1 MQKTCSIFTSLILLM
16 MCCKPALAQQTET
29 ENDLIEQQ
37 HNSFVT
43 IEADNE
49 PENTE
54 SKHLK
59 ASPSYRAQTTA
70 EQRASFDVAFLQWL
84 TKQNKRDENLRSKC
98 LNFSRDYWQS
108 KPSRQTLKE
117 SDETWHQTA
126 CLNAMFVWK
135 TNQLK
140 ILEKINLYAQAIEA
154 LQNKADRKL
163 TKGILIGDLQA
174 EILKQESEKANNK
187 ANWLRATSLQPE
199 KPQNDDREFSDVILN
214 SNQSLLKI
222 FEVPKQ

>member
-1 MQKTCSIFTSLILLM
+1 MAKQSEQKN
-16 MCCKPALAQQTET
+16 K
-29 ENDLIEQQ
+29 LIEQQ

-43 IEADNE
+43 IEADNKL
-49 PENTE
+49 ENTE
-54 SKHLK
+54 SKYLK
-59 ASPSYRAQTTA
+59 ASTSYISQTSAELRA
-70 EQRASFDVAFLQWL
+70 RFDVAYLQWL
-84 TKQNKRDENLRSKC
+84 SKQSRCDENLRIKC

-108 KPSRQTLKE
+108 KLSKQALEE
-117 SDETWHQTA
+117 SDEAWHQTA

-140 ILEKINLYAQAIEA
+140 ILGKINLDAQAIEA

-163 TKGILIGDLQA
+163 TKGILMGDMQA

-199 KPQNDDREFSDVILN
+199 KPQSDGREFSDVILN
-214 SNQSLLKI
+214 SYQSLLKI
-222 FEVPKQ
+222 FEVPKPIGLSPVKQ